1 MVSGRLRTL
10 SGLLDF
16 DCAARWGSFKLAA
29 QELHKTPAAVSL
41 QIKQLETAV
50 GFALFIRHPRQV
62 VLTEKGQDLAVS
74 VSKFLADLQEKV
86 GALRGDDE
94 EKILRISTTHS
105 FAIKWLVPRLGAF
118 TRQYPDIDIRI
129 DSTDKLVDLDDD
141 SVDAV
146 IRYGLAD
153 VTDPALVFSER
164 LVAVYSP
171 ALLAAGEDA
180 LTLADLARF
189 PLIYAETTETWMQLL
204 RENRVLKGDY
214 NFSRGYSNAA
224 VRAQAALAGQGIS
237 IVSYTVAY
245 QDILNG
251 ALKMIACRSAPCP
264 YGYRFLVNRRK
275 AGLPKIALFQ
285 RWLTDELNG
294 MQRALQASS
303 AVELSI
309 A

>member
-1 MVSGRLRTL
+1 MKRALRSL
-10 SGLLDF
+10 SGLIDF

-41 QIKQLETAV
+41 QIKQLESAV

-62 VLTEKGQDLAVS
+62 MLTEKGQDLAVA
-74 VSKFLADLQEKV
+74 VAKFLGDLQGKV
-86 GALRGDDE
+86 GALQDDDE
-94 EKILRISTTHS
+94 EKILRITTTHS
-105 FAIKWLVPRLGAF
+105 FALKWLVPRIGDF
-118 TRQYPDIDIRI
+118 TRQFPDIDIRI
-129 DSTDKLVDLDDD
+129 DSNDKVVALDDD
-141 SVDAV
+141 SVDAA

-171 ALLAAGEDA
+171 ALLAPGQDA
-180 LTLADLARF
+180 LTLSDLLRF
-189 PLIYAETTETWMQLL
+189 PLIYADTTETWMQLL

-214 NFSRGYSNAA
+214 RFLRGYSNAA

-251 ALKMIACRSAPCP
+251 SLKMIACRSAPCE
-264 YGYRFLVNRRK
+264 YGYRFLSHRSK
-275 AGLPKIALFQ
+275 QAMPKVARFRL
-285 RWLTDELNG
+285 WLTGELDQMRRSLHDSG
-294 MQRALQASS
+294 
-303 AVELSI
+303 AVY
-309 A
+309 AGD